1 MASANQMVSK
11 GVAVIIGLLVAGVLA
26 ANLLPT
32 AIDEIV
38 SVDTSS
44 WDSGTV
50 AMWDLL
56 PLLFVLVILLVVI
69 GWALDVF

>member
-1 MASANQMVSK
+1 MVKK
-11 GVAVIIGLLVAGVLA
+11 GVGVIIGLLVAGVLA

-32 AIDEIV
+32 AINQIV

-44 WDSGTV
+44 WDSGTI
-50 AMWDLL
+50 AMWELL
-56 PLLFVLVILLVVI
+56 PLLFVLVILLVAI

>member
-1 MASANQMVSK
+1 MATANQMVSK

-32 AIDEIV
+32 AIDEII

-56 PLLFVLVILLVVI
+56 PLLFILVILLVVI